1 MVVHRSASRDD
12 GREKRRLVPRC
23 DLADDLRLTIVGPLS
38 GVVMTGC
45 LSSCGLLIGRRA
57 LPQRLLLQL
66 VELGLAYCPTV
77 EQLLSCRDLTSRV
90 VDLHDGRG
98 HVRLFVSSPAA

>member
-45 LSSCGLLIGRRA
+45 LSSCGLLIGRRYPSA
-57 LPQRLLLQL
+57 FCFSWSNSVWLIVP
-66 VELGLAYCPTV
+66 
-77 EQLLSCRDLTSRV
+77 LS
-90 VDLHDGRG
+90 
-98 HVRLFVSSPAA
+98 SSC